1 MYLNFYVY
9 DYSNLTWSRDGGP
22 KERRTPKSIPHH
34 QKALYVCFIV
44 KTIIICISGKIL
56 SPNHV
61 FALAIRYTLLIVD
74 QTW

>member
-9 DYSNLTWSRDGGP
+9 VYSNLTWSRDGARRNAEPP
-22 KERRTPKSIPHH
+22 KIIPHH

-44 KTIIICISGKIL
+44 KPIIICISGKIL
-56 SPNHV
+56 IPNHV
-61 FALAIRYTLLIVD
+61 FALDIRYTLLNVD